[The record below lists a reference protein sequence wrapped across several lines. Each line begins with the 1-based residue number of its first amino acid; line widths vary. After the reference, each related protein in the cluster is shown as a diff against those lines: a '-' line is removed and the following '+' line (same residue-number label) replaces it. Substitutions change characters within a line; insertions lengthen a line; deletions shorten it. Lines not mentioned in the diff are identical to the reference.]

1 MALREAK
8 EHEGYSGSDR
18 ERFLDEPA
26 KRKGRTE
33 FARDRARIIHSF
45 ALRRLAAKTQVAVPW
60 ANDFPRTR
68 LSHSLECA
76 QVGRE
81 LGEAL
86 GADPDLME
94 GACLAHDLGHPPFGH
109 NGENALAKLAEPCGG
124 FEGNAQSFRLL
135 TRIEAKTVDEKGISV
150 GLNLT
155 RASLDAATKYPWSS
169 RENSKKFGVYS
180 DDEEIFNW
188 VRESSPLKRASM
200 EAQIMDWSDDV
211 AYSVH
216 DLEDALVT
224 GHLKLESLESDLPN
238 LYRVAKS
245 EYLFDLTEDEASAA
259 LKSLQSLSCWPKE
272 FDRSHR
278 QLAQLKDLTS
288 QLIGRFA
295 LAAERETRAHF
306 GDGKLTRY
314 AADLLVP
321 RAQRVEV
328 AMLKAMPGYYIIL
341 AEKSQELYLR
351 QRELLAELVAAV
363 RQRAPE
369 SLESFFLQEWYRA
382 STESEKLRVVIDQ
395 VASLTD
401 PGAYALHR
409 ELTGKNLETNYLETN
424 YLEA

>member
-1 MALREAK
+1 MVLKAA
-8 EHEGYSGSDR
+8 HESHAYCSADR

-60 ANDFPRTR
+60 ASDFPRTR

-81 LGEAL
+81 LGATL

-94 GACLAHDLGHPPFGH
+94 SACLAHDLGHPPFGH
-109 NGENALAKLAEPCGG
+109 NGEEALAKFAESIGG

-135 TRIEAKTVDEKGISV
+135 TRIEAKTVDSEGLSV

-155 RASLDAATKYPWSS
+155 RATLDAATKYPWSS
-169 RENSKKFGVYS
+169 LENPKKYGVYE
-180 DDEEIFNW
+180 DDQEIFNW
-188 VRESSPLKRASM
+188 VREGAPLEKTCM

-224 GHLKLESLESDLPN
+224 GHIDIAHLRDDVSD
-238 LYRVAKS
+238 LYRVAVQD
-245 EYLFDLTEDEASAA
+245 YLPDMTENEAQSA
-259 LKSLQSLSCWPKE
+259 LSSLMNLSCWPQE

-278 QLAQLKDLTS
+278 HLARLKDLTS
-288 QLIGRFA
+288 QLVGRFA
-295 LAAERETRAHF
+295 LAAESETRAHF
-306 GDGKLTRY
+306 GDGDLVRY
-314 AADLLVP
+314 SANLLVP

-328 AMLKAMPGYYIIL
+328 ALLKSMAGHYIIR
-341 AEKSQELYLR
+341 AEKSQERYAR
-351 QRELLAELVAAV
+351 QQNVIVDLVDAV
-363 RQRAPE
+363 RSKAPE
-369 SLESFFLQEWYRA
+369 TLESFFLQEWNRA
-382 STESEKLRVVIDQ
+382 SSESEKMRVVIDQ
-395 VASLTD
+395 IASLTD
-401 PGAYALHR
+401 VGAYALHQ
-409 ELTGKNLETNYLETN
+409 ELVG
-424 YLEA
+424 A

>member
-1 MALREAK
+1 MVLRPA
-8 EHEGYSGSDR
+8 HENQAYTDFDR

-60 ANDFPRTR
+60 ASDFPRTR

-81 LGEAL
+81 LGAAL

-94 GACLAHDLGHPPFGH
+94 SACLAHDLGHPPFGH
-109 NGENALAKLAEPCGG
+109 NGEQALAKISSAIGG

-135 TRIEAKTVDEKGISV
+135 TRIEAKTVDGEGISV

-155 RASLDAATKYPWSS
+155 RATLDAATKYPWSS
-169 RENSKKFGVYS
+169 LDNPKKFGVYE
-180 DDEEIFNW
+180 DDQEIFHW
-188 VRESSPLKRASM
+188 VRQSAPQGKTCL

-224 GHLKLESLESDLPN
+224 DQFNIKDLERDLNSLYETAVSDYLPDMQ
-238 LYRVAKS
+238 AH
-245 EYLFDLTEDEASAA
+245 EAQQA
-259 LKSLQSLSCWPKE
+259 LDSLRSLSCWPKE

-278 QLAQLKDLTS
+278 HLAQLKDLTS

-295 LAAERETRAHF
+295 LAAEQETRAHF
-306 GDGKLTRY
+306 GDGDLVRY
-314 AADLLVP
+314 SANLLVP

-328 AMLKAMPGYYIIL
+328 ALLKSIAGFYIIR
-341 AEKSQELYLR
+341 AEKSQERYAK
-351 QRELLAELVAAV
+351 QQQVISDLVEAV
-363 RQRAPE
+363 LEKAPVT
-369 SLESFFLQEWYRA
+369 LESFFLQEWNRA
-382 STESEKLRVVIDQ
+382 NNDKERLRVVIDQ

-401 PGAYALHR
+401 VGAYALHDK
-409 ELTGKNLETNYLETN
+409 LIG
-424 YLEA
+424 A

>member
-1 MALREAK
+1 MVLKAA
-8 EHEGYSGSDR
+8 HESHAYSSADR

-60 ANDFPRTR
+60 ASDFPRTR

-81 LGEAL
+81 LGAAL

-94 GACLAHDLGHPPFGH
+94 SACLAHDLGHPPFGH
-109 NGENALAKLAEPCGG
+109 NGEEALAKFAESIGG

-135 TRIEAKTVDEKGISV
+135 TRIEAKTVDSEGLSV

-155 RASLDAATKYPWSS
+155 RATLDAATKYPWSS
-169 RENSKKFGVYS
+169 LENPKKYGVYE
-180 DDEEIFNW
+180 DDQEIFNW
-188 VRESSPLKRASM
+188 VREGAPLEKTCM

-224 GHLKLESLESDLPN
+224 GQIDIAHLRRDLPQ
-238 LYRVAKS
+238 LHATVAQDYLSDMS
-245 EYLFDLTEDEASAA
+245 EKEAEEAIS
-259 LKSLQSLSCWPKE
+259 SLMNLSCWPKE

-278 QLAQLKDLTS
+278 HLARLKDLTS

-295 LAAERETRAHF
+295 LAAEQETREHF
-306 GDGKLTRY
+306 GDGDLTRY
-314 AADLLVP
+314 AANLLVP

-328 AMLKAMPGYYIIL
+328 ALLKSMAGYYIIR
-341 AEKSQELYLR
+341 AEKSQERYAK
-351 QRELLAELVAAV
+351 QQEVIIDLVEAV
-363 RQRAPE
+363 RESAPE
-369 SLESFFLQEWYRA
+369 TLESFFLQEWQRA
-382 STESEKLRVVIDQ
+382 STEEEKMRVVIDQ
-395 VASLTD
+395 VSSLTD
-401 PGAYALHR
+401 VGAYALHQQ
-409 ELTGKNLETNYLETN
+409 LLGK
-424 YLEA
+424 

>member
-1 MALREAK
+1 MVLKAAQENHA
-8 EHEGYSGSDR
+8 YSDSDR

-60 ANDFPRTR
+60 ASDFPRTR

-81 LGEAL
+81 LGAAL

-94 GACLAHDLGHPPFGH
+94 SACLAHDLGHPPFGH
-109 NGENALAKLAEPCGG
+109 NGEEALAKIAESIGG

-135 TRIEAKTVDEKGISV
+135 TRIEAKTVDNDGLSV

-155 RASLDAATKYPWSS
+155 RATLDAATKYPWSAL
-169 RENSKKFGVYS
+169 ENPRKFGVYE
-180 DDEEIFNW
+180 DDQEIFHW
-188 VRESSPLKRASM
+188 VRENAPSGKTSM

-224 GHLKLESLESDLPN
+224 GQIDIAHLRDDLSH
-238 LYRVAKS
+238 LFLVATQD
-245 EYLFDLTEDEASAA
+245 YLPDLTEDEAQTA
-259 LKSLQSLSCWPKE
+259 LDSLMNLSCWPKN

-278 QLAQLKDLTS
+278 HLARLKDLTS
-288 QLIGRFA
+288 QLVGRFA
-295 LAAERETRAHF
+295 LAAESETRSHF
-306 GDGKLTRY
+306 GDGDLVRY
-314 AADLLVP
+314 SANLLVP

-328 AMLKAMPGYYIIL
+328 ALLKSMAGHYIIR
-341 AEKSQELYLR
+341 AEKSQERYAK
-351 QRELLAELVAAV
+351 QQQVIVDLVQAV
-363 RQRAPE
+363 RESAP
-369 SLESFFLQEWYRA
+369 STLESFFLQEWNRA
-382 STESEKLRVVIDQ
+382 DSEREKMRVVIDQ
-395 VASLTD
+395 IASLTD
-401 PGAYALHR
+401 VGAYALH
-409 ELTGKNLETNYLETN
+409 EQLSMSK
-424 YLEA
+424 

>member
-1 MALREAK
+1 MVLRPA
-8 EHEGYSGSDR
+8 HENQAYSDFDR

-60 ANDFPRTR
+60 ASDFPRTR

-81 LGEAL
+81 LGAAL

-94 GACLAHDLGHPPFGH
+94 SACLAHDLGHPPFGH
-109 NGENALAKLAEPCGG
+109 NGEQALARIASEIGG

-135 TRIEAKTVDEKGISV
+135 TRIEAKTVDPDGISV
-150 GLNLT
+150 GLNLS
-155 RASLDAATKYPWSS
+155 RATLDAATKYPWSS
-169 RENSKKFGVYS
+169 LENSRKFGVYE
-180 DDEEIFNW
+180 DDQVIFDW
-188 VRESSPLKRASM
+188 VRQSAPEGKTCI

-224 GHLKLESLESDLPN
+224 GQIQLADLEKDISSLYETAVKDYLP
-238 LYRVAKS
+238 
-245 EYLFDLTEDEASAA
+245 DLTMEEAEAA
-259 LKSLQSLSCWPKE
+259 LVALRNLSCWPKD

-278 QLAQLKDLTS
+278 HLAQLKDLTS

-295 LAAERETRAHF
+295 LAAERETRNHF
-306 GDGKLTRY
+306 GDGDLVRY
-314 AADLLVP
+314 EANLLVP
-321 RAQRVEV
+321 RAQKVEV
-328 AMLKAMPGYYIIL
+328 ALLKSMAGFYIIR
-341 AEKSQELYLR
+341 AEKSQERYAKQQQLIS
-351 QRELLAELVAAV
+351 ELVEAV
-363 RQRAPE
+363 FAQAPS
-369 SLESFFLQEWYRA
+369 SLESFFLQEWNNANTDKER
-382 STESEKLRVVIDQ
+382 LRVVIDQ

-401 PGAYALHR
+401 VGAYALH
-409 ELTGKNLETNYLETN
+409 EKLIG
-424 YLEA
+424 A

>member
-1 MALREAK
+1 MVLKAA
-8 EHEGYSGSDR
+8 HESHAYSSADR

-60 ANDFPRTR
+60 ASDFPRTR

-81 LGEAL
+81 LGAAL

-94 GACLAHDLGHPPFGH
+94 SACLAHDLGHPPFGH
-109 NGENALAKLAEPCGG
+109 NGEEALAKFAESIGG

-135 TRIEAKTVDEKGISV
+135 TRIEAKTVDSEGLSV

-155 RASLDAATKYPWSS
+155 RATLDAATKYPWSS
-169 RENSKKFGVYS
+169 LENPKKYGVYE
-180 DDEEIFNW
+180 DDQEIFNW
-188 VRESSPLKRASM
+188 VREGAPLEKTCM

-224 GHLKLESLESDLPN
+224 GQIDIAHLRRDLPQ
-238 LYRVAKS
+238 LHATAIQDYLSDMS
-245 EYLFDLTEDEASAA
+245 EKEAEEAIN
-259 LKSLQSLSCWPKE
+259 SLMNLSCWPKE

-278 QLAQLKDLTS
+278 HLARLKDLTS

-295 LAAERETRAHF
+295 LAAEQETREHF
-306 GDGKLTRY
+306 GDGDLTRY
-314 AADLLVP
+314 AANLLVP

-328 AMLKAMPGYYIIL
+328 ALLKSMAGYYIIR
-341 AEKSQELYLR
+341 AEKSQERYAK
-351 QRELLAELVAAV
+351 QQEVIIDLVEAV
-363 RQRAPE
+363 RESAPE
-369 SLESFFLQEWYRA
+369 TLESFFLQEWQRA
-382 STESEKLRVVIDQ
+382 STEEEKMRVVIDQ
-395 VASLTD
+395 VSSLTD
-401 PGAYALHR
+401 VGAYALHQQM
-409 ELTGKNLETNYLETN
+409 LGK
-424 YLEA
+424 

>member
-1 MALREAK
+1 MALIDAREHPAYK
-8 EHEGYSGSDR
+8 VEDR

-26 KRKGRTE
+26 KRAGRTE

-60 ANDFPRTR
+60 ASDFPRTR

-81 LGEAL
+81 LGAAL

-109 NGENALAKLAEPCGG
+109 NGETALAQLAISCGG

-135 TRIEAKTVDEKGISV
+135 TRIEAKTVDSEEKSV

-155 RASLDAATKYPWSS
+155 RATLDAATKYPWSAL
-169 RENSKKFGVYS
+169 ENPKKFGVYS
-180 DDEEIFNW
+180 DDVEIFNW
-188 VRESSPLKRASM
+188 VRAGAPIGKASM

-224 GHLKLESLESDLPN
+224 GHIELSKLKADLSN
-238 LYRVAKS
+238 LYRVAKA
-245 EYLFDLTEDEASAA
+245 EYLSDITEEEAELALT
-259 LKSLQSLSCWPKE
+259 SLTSLSCWPKS

-278 QLAQLKDLTS
+278 QLALLKDLTS

-295 LAAERETRAHF
+295 VAAERETRARYGS
-306 GDGKLTRY
+306 GDLTRY
-314 AADLLVP
+314 SADLIVP
-321 RAQRVEV
+321 RMQRVEV
-328 AMLKAMPGYYIIL
+328 AILKAMPGYYIIL
-341 AEKSQELYLR
+341 AEKSQDLYTK
-351 QRELLAELVAAV
+351 QRTLLQKLVQLLMEQAPAA
-363 RQRAPE
+363 
-369 SLESFFLQEWYRA
+369 LESFFLQEWFTA
-382 STESEKLRVVIDQ
+382 ETESERLRVVIDQ

-401 PGAYALHR
+401 PGAYALYKD
-409 ELTGKNLETNYLETN
+409 LTGTPIEH
-424 YLEA
+424 

>member
-1 MALREAK
+1 MVLKAAQENQA
-8 EHEGYSGSDR
+8 YSDSDR

-60 ANDFPRTR
+60 ASDFPRTR

-81 LGEAL
+81 LGAAL

-94 GACLAHDLGHPPFGH
+94 SACLAHDLGHPPFGH
-109 NGENALAKLAEPCGG
+109 NGEEALAKIAESIGG

-135 TRIEAKTVDEKGISV
+135 TRIEAKTVDNDGLSV

-155 RASLDAATKYPWSS
+155 RATLDAATKYPWSAL
-169 RENSKKFGVYS
+169 ENPRKFGVYE
-180 DDEEIFNW
+180 DDQEIFHW
-188 VRESSPLKRASM
+188 VRENAPSGKTSM

-224 GHLKLESLESDLPN
+224 GQIDIAHLRDDLSH
-238 LYRVAKS
+238 LFLVATQD
-245 EYLFDLTEDEASAA
+245 YLPDLTEDEAQTA
-259 LKSLQSLSCWPKE
+259 LDSLMNLSCWPKN

-278 QLAQLKDLTS
+278 HLARLKDLTS
-288 QLIGRFA
+288 QLVGRFA
-295 LAAERETRAHF
+295 LAAESETRAHF
-306 GDGKLTRY
+306 GDGDLVRY
-314 AADLLVP
+314 SANLLVP

-328 AMLKAMPGYYIIL
+328 ALLKSMAGHYIIR
-341 AEKSQELYLR
+341 AEKSQERYAK
-351 QRELLAELVAAV
+351 QQQVIVDLVQAV
-363 RQRAPE
+363 RESAP
-369 SLESFFLQEWYRA
+369 STLESFFLQEWNRA
-382 STESEKLRVVIDQ
+382 DSEREKMRVVIDQ
-395 VASLTD
+395 IASLTD
-401 PGAYALHR
+401 VGAYALH
-409 ELTGKNLETNYLETN
+409 EQLSMSK
-424 YLEA
+424 